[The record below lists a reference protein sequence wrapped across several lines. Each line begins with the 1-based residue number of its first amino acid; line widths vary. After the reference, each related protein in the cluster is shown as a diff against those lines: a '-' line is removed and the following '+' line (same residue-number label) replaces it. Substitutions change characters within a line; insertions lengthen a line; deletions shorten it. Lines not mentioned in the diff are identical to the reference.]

1 MFNLIKLE
9 IKKFKL
15 QGYIKGAFITHL
27 IVIAIFLWVHWFQW
41 ILQIEQEPVLEIVEG
56 STLIIGTMGSLIF
69 GIFSYVISAK
79 LIISEYS
86 NKTINLM
93 FTYPISRKKMFL
105 AKLIIIVV
113 FTFIN
118 IVISNILITLSLVV
132 GNSIFHVLPWALTV
146 DNILY
151 NIPTMLLNAVLVS
164 ATILIPLYFGMKK
177 KSVSATIVS
186 GVIVSVIMNSNNKDI
201 TLQSILPVAIIV
213 AIIGLSVGVGV
224 LSKLDTEDV
233 I

>member
-27 IVIAIFLWVHWFQW
+27 IVIAIFLLVQVIF
-41 ILQIEQEPVLEIVEG
+41 QIEQEPVLEIVEG
-56 STLIIGTMGSLIF
+56 STQIIGTIGSLIF

-79 LIISEYS
+79 LIIGEYS

-93 FTYPISRKKMFL
+93 FAYPISRKKIFL

-113 FTFIN
+113 VTFIN
-118 IVISNILITLSLVV
+118 IIISNILLTLSLVV
-132 GNSIFHVLPWALTV
+132 VNSIFHVLPLTLTV
-146 DNILY
+146 DNILN
-151 NIPTMLLNAVLVS
+151 NIPTMLFNAVLASV
-164 ATILIPLYFGMKK
+164 TILIPLYFGMKK

-186 GVIVSVIMNSNNKDI
+186 GVIVSSIMNSGNGVI
-201 TLQSILPVAIIV
+201 TLQSILPITITV